1 MKVKVFEVFKV
12 AHRVLNE
19 SNASVWFW
27 KSAAHI
33 GRKKRN
39 CEEFC
44 CTLIVSD
51 QVSKSW
57 RTTQW
62 PPYVSLPLINLVKL
76 RCFIRLLH
84 LRPFSN
90 ATVVLKPR
98 VSRPLWM
105 MGRLIFTKMKYG
117 SWLIRGKK
125 IPIVKTVNCKCKF
138 DMFALYKDCFC
149 VLWVAI
155 SEWEIYR
162 LVITVA

>member
-1 MKVKVFEVFKV
+1 M
-12 AHRVLNE
+12 
-19 SNASVWFW
+19 
-27 KSAAHI
+27 
-33 GRKKRN
+33 
-39 CEEFC
+39 EEC
-44 CTLIVSD
+44 CTHWEEKKKLWRILLYSD
-51 QVSKSW
+51 CIRSGQQVVEDHM
-57 RTTQW
+57 W

-105 MGRLIFTKMKYG
+105 MGRLILTKMKYG
-117 SWLIRGKK
+117 SWLTRVKR